1 MLDCVAQSLSYSPVE
16 GWSRLEMTS
25 SNSANSALDDSLIF
39 LIFSSS
45 WALLRQTTRCP
56 DGRVSEALYPRLS
69 KARRSPR
76 PMNSVPVTTCW

>member
-1 MLDCVAQSLSYSPVE
+1 
-16 GWSRLEMTS
+16 MTS
-25 SNSANSALDDSLIF
+25 SNSANSALDDS

-56 DGRVSEALYPRLS
+56 DGRVSETLYPRLS
-69 KARRSPR
+69 KAKRSPK